1 MKTIFITG
9 ASSGFG
15 KLAVEELLAAG
26 HKVIAAVR
34 GGRDRAKGIFPDWID
49 RPQLQIVDVDLTHA
63 EQIAAAAR
71 EVERLSGGKLDV
83 LVNNAGYGLFGMSE
97 DITPRELREQFDV
110 NFFAPV
116 ELTRQLTP
124 ALIAARG
131 RIINLTS
138 VVGLITLPVYAA
150 YCASKYAFESMSES
164 FHYELRPFGVQV
176 AIIEPGGFKTD
187 FATRSRKV
195 AAQALLPSSRNH
207 GRTSRFFKFLDA
219 REKGLSDPRAVARL
233 LRKVCEK
240 DRIRLRYPI
249 GLDARLA
256 IITRKLLPDFLRV
269 RVIEWMFRRVI
280 LGPV

>member
-15 KLAVEELLAAG
+15 KLAVEELLSAG
-26 HKVIAAVR
+26 HRVIASVR
-34 GGRDRAKGIFPDWID
+34 GGRERAKGIFPDWID
-49 RPQLQIVDVDLTHA
+49 RPQLQIVDVDLTQP
-63 EQIAAAAR
+63 EQIAAAAL
-71 EVERLSGGKLDV
+71 EVARLSGGKLDV

-164 FHYELRPFGVQV
+164 FYYELRPFGVQV

-187 FATRSRKV
+187 FVTRSRKI

-207 GRTSRFFKFLDA
+207 VRTSRFFKFLDS

-256 IITRKLLPDFLRV
+256 IIMRKFLPDCLRV
-269 RVIEWMFRRVI
+269 RLIEWMFRRVI